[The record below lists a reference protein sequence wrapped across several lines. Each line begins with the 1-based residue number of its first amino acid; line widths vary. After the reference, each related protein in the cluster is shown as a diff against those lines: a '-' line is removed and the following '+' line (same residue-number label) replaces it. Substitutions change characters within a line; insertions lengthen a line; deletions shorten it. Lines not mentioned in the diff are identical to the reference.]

1 MRAENRATL
10 DLGPGSRDHGRMR
23 TRLVLALVT
32 TLLALGGCVNRSRGP
47 VFGRPTGTCAGAC
60 DHYLWCKAQ
69 YGDKVDERSRQTCE
83 LECPEVFSG
92 AESLAAFESLTCD
105 DTVAFVEG
113 ESGRGP
119 GALLSDT
126 PVSTAP
132 DTKPS
137 GAEPPGAEPRS
148 SHPPGPEAP

>member
-1 MRAENRATL
+1 
-10 DLGPGSRDHGRMR
+10 MR
-23 TRLVLALVT
+23 TWLAL
-32 TLLALGGCVNRSRGP
+32 LLALAALAAGGCVNRSRGP

-69 YGDKVDERSRQTCE
+69 YGDKVDERSRQACE

-119 GALLSDT
+119 GTLLSD
-126 PVSTAP
+126 AP
-132 DTKPS
+132 PS
-137 GAEPPGAEPRS
+137 AESRGASPGGDPGVAPG
-148 SHPPGPEAP
+148 SHVPGSDAP

>member
-1 MRAENRATL
+1 
-10 DLGPGSRDHGRMR
+10 MR
-23 TRLVLALVT
+23 TWLALALVAS
-32 TLLALGGCVNRSRGP
+32 LAAIWAGGCVNRSRGP

-69 YGDKVDERSRQTCE
+69 YGDEIDERSRQTCE

-119 GALLSDT
+119 GILLSD
-126 PVSTAP
+126 AP
-132 DTKPS
+132 A
-137 GAEPPGAEPRS
+137 GAESRSAEPRS
-148 SHPPGPEAP
+148 SHAPGPDAP

>member
-1 MRAENRATL
+1 MRIRFV
-10 DLGPGSRDHGRMR
+10 H
-23 TRLVLALVT
+23 ALVASLVMT
-32 TLLALGGCVNRSRGP
+32 FLALGGCVNRSRGP

-69 YGDKVDERSRQTCE
+69 YGDKVDERSRKTCE

-119 GALLSDT
+119 GTLLSDA
-126 PVSTAP
+126 PMSTAP
-132 DTKPS
+132 GTEPP

-148 SHPPGPEAP
+148 SHPPSPEAP

>member
-1 MRAENRATL
+1 MPAENRATL

-23 TRLVLALVT
+23 IRLAQALVASLVMT
-32 TLLALGGCVNRSRGP
+32 FLTLGGCVNRSRGP

-69 YGDKVDERSRQTCE
+69 YGDKIDAPSRKTCE

-92 AESLAAFESLTCD
+92 EESLAAFESLTCD

-119 GALLSDT
+119 GTLLSDA
-126 PVSTAP
+126 PMSTAP
-132 DTKPS
+132 GT
-137 GAEPPGAEPRS
+137 EPPGAEPRS
-148 SHPPGPEAP
+148 SHPPSPDAP